1 MGNVAQLNDKSY
13 DSERRRHFRQNVL
26 FSSAELADGN
36 DGIILNISEGGVALH
51 AFSEITSDDLPDLRL
66 QLSLEQPWI
75 EVKGKVVWRS
85 PSRKTV
91 GVQFVDLAS
100 SARER
105 INTWIS
111 DIAEAS
117 SSKNS
122 AAAVDV
128 AAASVSEDSL
138 PRGANVATK
147 TLGAPLS
154 EQAVPEQPRQEIR
167 LEISGSD
174 YDGAHKRTVFITLVG
189 SMLLLA
195 VAYFSWS
202 KTGGHRWS
210 EGSKSGTTP
219 TAVSP
224 NSSGDLPTP
233 ALNNAPSSQA
243 LPQGADGNSSSG
255 FVLQVAA
262 IKNENNAIA
271 LASQLAQKQF
281 PAFVVNSPGSD
292 LYRVL
297 VGPYRDSDST
307 AKAEADLRRQGFSS
321 IRNRNAPTP

>member
-1 MGNVAQLNDKSY
+1 MGNAAQLSDKPH
-13 DSERRRHFRQNVL
+13 DSERRRHSRQNVL

-36 DGIILNISEGGVALH
+36 DGVILNISEGGVALH
-51 AFSEITSDDLPDLRL
+51 AFSEIATDDLSDLRL
-66 QLSLEQPWI
+66 QLSVEQPWI
-75 EVKGKVVWRS
+75 EVKGRVVWRS

-105 INTWIS
+105 IKIWIS
-111 DIAEAS
+111 DIDEAS
-117 SSKNS
+117 SSKNG
-122 AAAVDV
+122 AAGVDV

-138 PRGANVATK
+138 PQAANAATK
-147 TLGAPLS
+147 TFGAPLS
-154 EQAVPEQPRQEIR
+154 EQTVSQQPRQNIR
-167 LEISGSD
+167 LEISGSN
-174 YDGAHKRTVFITLVG
+174 YDRGHKRTVFITLVG

-195 VAYFSWS
+195 VAYFVRP
-202 KTGGHRWS
+202 KIVGHRAA
-210 EGSKSGTTP
+210 EDLGIGAAP
-219 TAVSP
+219 A
-224 NSSGDLPTP
+224 NSSNSSDNSPAP

-243 LPQGADGNSSSG
+243 PVHEADGNSSSG

-297 VGPYRDSDST
+297 VGPYSDSDTT
-307 AKAEADLRRQGFSS
+307 AKAEADLRREGFSS
-321 IRNRNAPTP
+321 IRQKNMPTP